1 MQMDSVNRML
11 LLFWSPTLY
20 KAAGRPDWHCVLS
33 VGLLYRADTYVFF
46 AMSVH

>member
-1 MQMDSVNRML
+1 MQIDSVNRML
-11 LLFWSPTLY
+11 LLFLVTLY

-33 VGLLYRADTYVFF
+33 VGLLYRADTYGFF